1 MLVNDREWQPKVVP
15 LELSS
20 DLTVQGLQ
28 DGKNASLQLQSPGQ
42 VRISVERI
50 ADVALAQDM
59 AGAIRARAAA
69 TSPNGPPGA

>member
-42 VRISVERI
+42 VLSVERI